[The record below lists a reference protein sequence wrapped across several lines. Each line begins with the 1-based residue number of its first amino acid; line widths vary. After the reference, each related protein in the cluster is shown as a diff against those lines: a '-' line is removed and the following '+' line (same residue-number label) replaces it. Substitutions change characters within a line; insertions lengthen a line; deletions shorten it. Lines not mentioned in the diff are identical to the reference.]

1 MLERAIG
8 PFLLIEDGELD
19 TVTMDPTLL
28 AQVQDNQQLGDWFIP
43 IISIARVIICV
54 FESLI
59 TSYVTYCVSQYA
71 FWGLF
76 SVNLLAI
83 V

>member
-1 MLERAIG
+1 MYLLARAIG

-43 IISIARVIICV
+43 IISIACFVIWV
-54 FESLI
+54 FESHYFVRHILCNTI
-59 TSYVTYCVSQYA
+59 CLLR
-71 FWGLF
+71 FILF
-76 SVNLLAI
+76 
-83 V
+83 